1 MAETYRSKYGIDW
14 DVTWTDTFIDMT
26 VAKKWRL
33 FKRLQGIDLS
43 GIAGECLEKAVLA
56 LFPDHVKMSPWTR
69 QIVHD
74 FAVEDKYALIGCGS
88 CGKSYAMAALGIVY
102 WLTDPYNTTVIIGS
116 ATLKDLSTRAWA
128 PTLLLFSSLKNN
140 AAGLPI
146 PGKIV
151 SNQYAIVNEKDLAA
165 AETAD
170 AKSAI
175 QGRALDEGRIYGTH
189 NTWVM
194 LVVDELALVNDIEAL
209 KKALTNIRIGTLGFK
224 FISAANPDPW
234 DSPRSVFYLPE
245 NGQKVDVDTGSW
257 RSSMGYFV
265 RHFDGM
271 KSPVVL
277 NPKLKDEYPFLMS
290 QEDVSEA
297 LINNNGD
304 SNAAG
309 FFKMVRGF
317 PLASGQSVPTVL
329 DPLDAARQRVT
340 EPLERP
346 MSGLRVPVGLAAG
359 VDPAWSE
366 GGDAAVYAGVNVVS
380 QDGRVYLDFQG
391 RTSRM
396 MIAANS
402 PDPVTLQLRNGVLTR
417 IMSDGGPRVD
427 KLYVDSSGNQG
438 LADDLDLFVGPGC
451 GHINA
456 STRASEVPIRALDQT
471 PANQRVRDRGAE
483 AWVVLAEFCRAGQVR
498 GLPQEALDGLIRR
511 RFAMKPG
518 SNVPASP
525 LRLEGKEDFMKRCRG
540 GSPNQTDACAL
551 AALAV
556 KERLGVLPYGGVPA
570 PQASSVVP
578 QAYSSNHANG
588 PDYAVDP
595 DYANGDG
602 VADIALYDAE

>member
-1 MAETYRSKYGIDW
+1 M
-14 DVTWTDTFIDMT
+14 
-26 VAKKWRL
+26 
-33 FKRLQGIDLS
+33 
-43 GIAGECLEKAVLA
+43 
-56 LFPDHVKMSPWTR
+56 
-69 QIVHD
+69 
-74 FAVEDKYALIGCGS
+74 
-88 CGKSYAMAALGIVY
+88 
-102 WLTDPYNTTVIIGS
+102 
-116 ATLKDLSTRAWA
+116 
-128 PTLLLFSSLKNN
+128 LFSSLKNN
-140 AAGLPI
+140 VAGMPI

-194 LVVDELALVNDIEAL
+194 LVVDELALVNDVEAL

-234 DSPRSVFYLPE
+234 DSPRSCFYLPE
-245 NGQKVDVDTGSW
+245 NGQKVDVDTGAW

-265 RHFDGM
+265 RHFDGL

-277 NPKLKDEYPFLMS
+277 DPKLKDEYPFLMS

-317 PLASGQSVPTVL
+317 PLSSGQSAPTVL
-329 DPLDAARQRVT
+329 DPLDASRQHVT
-340 EPLERP
+340 EPLEKP
-346 MSGLRVPVGLAAG
+346 MSGSREPVGLAAG

-366 GGDAAVYAGVNVVS
+366 GGDAAVYTGVNVVS

-396 MIAANS
+396 TIAANS
-402 PDPVTLQLRNGVLTR
+402 PDPVTLQLRNGVLQR
-417 IMSDGGPRVD
+417 IMADGGPRVD
-427 KLYVDSSGNQG
+427 KLFVDSSGNQG

-456 STRASEVPIRALDQT
+456 SARASEVPIRALDQT
-471 PANQRVRDRGAE
+471 PANKRVRDRGAE

-498 GLPQEALDGLIRR
+498 GLPQEALEGLIRR

-556 KERLGVLPYGGVPA
+556 KERLGVMPYGGVPA

-578 QAYSSNHANG
+578 QAYGAAG
-588 PDYAVDP
+588 PAPEIPDSDYAT
-595 DYANGDG
+595 GDG
-602 VADIALYDAE
+602 VSEIALYDAE

>member
-1 MAETYRSKYGIDW
+1 MAETYRPKYGIDW

-33 FKRLQGIDLS
+33 FKRLHGIDLS
-43 GIAGECLEKAVLA
+43 GIAGECLEKSALA
-56 LFPDHVKMSPWTR
+56 LFPDHVKMSPWTQ

-74 FAVEDKYALIGCGS
+74 FAIEDKYAMIGCGS
-88 CGKSYAMAALGIVY
+88 CGKSYAMAALGIIY

-128 PTLLLFSSLKNN
+128 PTLMLFSSLKNN
-140 AAGLPI
+140 VAGMPI

-194 LVVDELALVNDIEAL
+194 LVVDELALVNDVEAL

-234 DSPRSVFYLPE
+234 DSPRSCFYTPE
-245 NGQKVDVDTGSW
+245 NGQKVDIDTGSW

-265 RHFDGM
+265 RHFDGL

-277 NPKLKDEYPFLMS
+277 DPKLKDEYPFLMS

-317 PLASGQSVPTVL
+317 PLSSGQSVPTVL
-329 DPLDAARQRVT
+329 DPLDASRQHVT
-340 EPLERP
+340 EPLEKP
-346 MSGLRVPVGLAAG
+346 MSGSREPIGLAAG

-396 MIAANS
+396 TIAANS
-402 PDPVTLQLRNGVLTR
+402 PDPVTLQLRSGVLQR
-417 IMSDGGPRVD
+417 IMADGGPRVD

-438 LADDLDLFVGPGC
+438 LADTIDIYVGPGC

-456 STRASEVPIRALDQT
+456 SARASEVPIRALDQT
-471 PANQRVRDRGAE
+471 PANKRVRDRGAE

-556 KERLGVLPYGGVPA
+556 KERLGVMPYGGVPA

-578 QAYSSNHANG
+578 QAYGAAG
-588 PDYAVDP
+588 PAPEIPDS